1 MIFILVNQRQEC
13 EAQMSEET
21 IENNYIQI
29 VPNLQLFDF
38 FFFFHFLVLQK
49 PYAFSTNLISN
60 FEF

>member
-38 FFFFHFLVLQK
+38 FFFFSLSGDAKAICIQYK
-49 PYAFSTNLISN
+49 PYF
-60 FEF
+60 

>member
-38 FFFFHFLVLQK
+38 FFFSLSGDAKAICIQYK
-49 PYAFSTNLISN
+49 PYF
-60 FEF
+60 

>member
-1 MIFILVNQRQEC
+1 MISILLNQRQEC

-38 FFFFHFLVLQK
+38 FFYFLVMQK

>member
-1 MIFILVNQRQEC
+1 MISILVNQRQEC

-38 FFFFHFLVLQK
+38 FFSLSGDAKAICIQYK
-49 PYAFSTNLISN
+49 PYF
-60 FEF
+60 